1 MANLVPDH
9 RYSPVPL
16 EVAGDGFAG
25 AHGPIGSGV
34 APIDLKELYGV
45 IRRHLILILGITM
58 AAAGLM
64 YAAVR
69 DDLPLYNASA
79 VIRIADTRRTLTGG
93 LDQPMAEKLAG
104 QSSDPTLSLLQVL
117 QSRSVAE
124 KVVSGTPLGLRVIP
138 IGVRADLFQIDS
150 GDTRALPDS
159 IGLEFLPGR
168 VVMSAA
174 GRPSVSAA
182 YGDALSM
189 NGLRFRVKSAP
200 GVRHAFLEIVDA
212 AQAEDALLNR
222 IRGKPRKGTDIID
235 VSYSANDPF
244 IASHVVNAV
253 VTSFQQYNTEAA
265 QMQSRRRRQF
275 VFEQLQQ
282 TDSIQQISERALS
295 EFRTRKQTF
304 NSATRATQEQSGL
317 LALET
322 RRNELDAERQMA
334 QALLDALAH
343 NPGRPSS
350 NAVRNLIAAPEIAA
364 NPMIEGVYQQLSRL
378 ETSRDSAVSVGA
390 ASTNPDLMRLNA
402 AMSVTQD
409 RLLDAVKSHINAV
422 EARVTALSALKSRTE
437 AGMQS
442 LPTAEAEEGRLV
454 RQMEINRK
462 VADQL
467 REEYQKARI
476 AEAVEAGQ
484 VEIVDLASRSLELSR
499 RHGMKLGIAV
509 LLGLVLGTGLSFL
522 LEYLNTTIRRRDELE
537 RLLTLPVMATIPRI
551 TERAPSRGTL
561 AIVGRLIGGGGDK
574 GRVETS
580 AMQSRGVQ
588 SNVATEPFRTLRT
601 NLMFSN
607 ASNPLRALMITS
619 ASPSEGKTTVSTN
632 LAIAFAQ
639 QGIRVLLV
647 DCDLRRPRLHDVFD
661 VAKEPGLT
669 QALLGFEQVADCVR
683 STGIDGLSLLP
694 SGTLPPNP
702 SELLGSGRMRGLLS
716 DLRDGYDLVIVDSP
730 PVLVAADAAIV
741 ATLCEAAL
749 VVVRAGASDR
759 RAVQDAMRQLRA
771 VGAPVIGSV
780 LNDPD
785 AKLEKYEYGGYYYYY
800 SAYSSYAAATTK

>member
-1 MANLVPDH
+1 MSNLVPDR
-9 RYSPVPL
+9 RYAPVPL
-16 EVAGDGFAG
+16 EVAGDGFAVSSG
-25 AHGPIGSGV
+25 ADGGGATPL
-34 APIDLKELYGV
+34 DLKELYGV
-45 IRRHLILILGITM
+45 IRRHLVLILGITV

-93 LDQPMAEKLAG
+93 LDQPTAEKLAG

-117 QSRSVAE
+117 QSRSVAR
-124 KVVSGTPLGLRVIP
+124 KVVSATPLGLRLIP
-138 IGVRADLFQIDS
+138 IGVRADVFQVDS
-150 GDTRALPDS
+150 GDTSALPDS
-159 IGLEFLPGR
+159 IALEFLADR
-168 VVMSAA
+168 VSMSAA
-174 GRPSVSAA
+174 GRPTTSAP
-182 YGDALSM
+182 YGAPLAMD
-189 NGLRFRVKSAP
+189 GLRIRVKSAP
-200 GVRHAFLEIVDA
+200 GPRHAFLEVVDS
-212 AQAEDALLNR
+212 AQAEEALLNR
-222 IRGKPRKGTDIID
+222 IRARPRKGTDIID

-295 EFRTRKQTF
+295 EFRTQKQTF
-304 NSATRATQEQSGL
+304 SSAVRASQEQSGL
-317 LALET
+317 MTLET

-334 QALLDALAH
+334 QSLLDALAR

-350 NAVRNLIAAPEIAA
+350 GAVRNLIAAPEIAA
-364 NPMIEGVYQQLSRL
+364 NPMIEGLYQQLSKL
-378 ETSRDSAVSVGA
+378 EAARDSAVSVGA
-390 ASTNPDLMRLNA
+390 APTNPDVVRMNG
-402 AMSVTQD
+402 AMAVTQD
-409 RLLDAVKSHINAV
+409 RLLDAVRSHINAI
-422 EARVTALSALKSRTE
+422 EARVAALGSLKSRTQ
-437 AGMQS
+437 AAMQG
-442 LPTAEAEEGRLV
+442 LPSAEAEEGRLV
-454 RQMEINRK
+454 QQMEINRK

-484 VEIVDLASRSLELSR
+484 VEIVDLAGRSLQVSR
-499 RHGMKLGIAV
+499 RHAMKLGIA
-509 LLGLVLGTGLSFL
+509 LVLGLILGTALAFL

-537 RLLTLPVMATIPRI
+537 RLLALPVMATIPRI
-551 TERAPSRGTL
+551 TERAPNRGTL
-561 AIVGRLIGGGGDK
+561 GVVGRLMGNGDN

-580 AMQSRGVQ
+580 ARQAKGVQ

-607 ASNPLRALMITS
+607 ASNPMRALMITS

-661 VAKEPGLT
+661 VPREPGIT
-669 QALLGFEQVADCVR
+669 QALLGFETVANCIR
-683 STGIDGLSLLP
+683 STGIDGLSLMP
-694 SGTLPPNP
+694 AGTLPPNP
-702 SELLGSGRMRGLLS
+702 SELLGSGRMRGLLGE
-716 DLRDGYDLVIVDSP
+716 LRQSYDMVIVDSP

-785 AKLEKYEYGGYYYYY
+785 AKLQKYEYGGYYYYY